1 MEELF
6 QRLKSYSFIRGG
18 IANANVI
25 NNLSISKLLDYVDE
39 ISNLTSQIKVQNQRS
54 IYIQTSSLALGGGRD
69 ECIAYRCRY
78 KKLLELARYAALYSD
93 KVYIH
98 NFISDYSPTFGHPPK
113 KDSIDLRK
121 QICEDLNLFLSI
133 KPLIE
138 HDIIIPFI
146 PQGHFCLGCL
156 TEQTFGLNARKKLK
170 MLLKRL
176 SDEIFDNTDVEFYI
190 ENHRQ
195 FLKYRTEK
203 EYFENKEQYIHLN
216 SVPNAI
222 KDSAHVL
229 KKAKRGEVVKLS
241 QNLKHKIAFH
251 KELSRDLVY
260 KLVRQISI
268 SEMLGTSYL
277 THRSFDARLLNHI
290 TNNNTQLNNNLLSAK
305 HFQTIVPFATDVS
318 IKNLLKLRERENESF
333 IEFRKAINQAIL
345 SCTTSELNERE
356 AKKIYSDIIAPKLA
370 KLDKKV
376 NEAKRDITKSLFSSL
391 VAGIGII
398 AFGQYSGFLTN
409 DLIKIAEFL
418 GISKVFQD
426 TASNAKDYFDSQRN
440 IRSDNFYFLW
450 KVREQGLKRN
460 QLQNILF

>member
-6 QRLKSYSFIRGG
+6 HKLKSYNLIRSGM
-18 IANANVI
+18 ANVNVI
-25 NNLSISKLLDYVDE
+25 DNLSFSKILDYIDD
-39 ISNLTSQIKVQNQRS
+39 ISNLTSQVKIQNPNS
-54 IYIQTSSLALGGGRD
+54 IYVQTAALALGGGRD
-69 ECIAYRCRY
+69 ECVAYGCRH

-93 KVYIH
+93 KVFIH

-121 QICEDLNLFLSI
+121 KIYDDLNLFLSI

-138 HDIIIPFI
+138 HGIIIPFI

-170 MLLKRL
+170 IILKRL
-176 SDEIFDNTDVEFYI
+176 SDEIFDNTEVEFYI
-190 ENHRQ
+190 DDHRN

-203 EYFENKEQYIHLN
+203 EYFENKDQYVHLN

-222 KDSAHVL
+222 KNSAYIL
-229 KKAKRGEVVKLS
+229 KKAKRGKVVNLS

-251 KELSRDLVY
+251 KELSKDLVY

-268 SEMLGTSYL
+268 SEMLGTAYL
-277 THRSFDARLLNHI
+277 THRSFDARLLNYI
-290 TNNNTQLNNNLLSAK
+290 TDSNDQLNNNLLSAK
-305 HFQTIVPFATDVS
+305 HFQTIVPFVNDVS
-318 IKNLLKLRERENESF
+318 IKNLLKLRARENESF
-333 IEFRKAINQAIL
+333 IEFRNAINQAIL

-370 KLDKKV
+370 ALDKKV
-376 NEAKRDITKSLFSSL
+376 NEAKRDITKSLFSSV
-391 VAGIGII
+391 VAGVGII

-426 TASNAKDYFDSQRN
+426 TASNAKNYFDSQRN